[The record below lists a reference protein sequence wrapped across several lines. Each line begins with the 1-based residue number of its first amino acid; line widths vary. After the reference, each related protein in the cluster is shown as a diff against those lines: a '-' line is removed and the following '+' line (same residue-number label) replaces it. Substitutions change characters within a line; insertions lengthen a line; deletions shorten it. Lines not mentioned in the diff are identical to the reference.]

1 MSRAQLTSTV
11 EQNSAGAA
19 APVVAGKNLAIN
31 GLQEIWQRGTSF
43 SGAGVYTSDR
53 WYSGTANTTY
63 AQETSVVPTGIRYAM
78 KMTTSTTGVAPT
90 IWQAVETANAI
101 QFAGQTVTLSFYARS
116 TDAVAA
122 LIRLDY
128 STTSDT
134 AVTGSYTSIGA
145 STPAT
150 TSTGYTRVS
159 AQFAVPSNALTL
171 RLIIGAGA
179 NLSNGGSFYITGI
192 QLEAG
197 SVATPFSR
205 TGGTLQGELALCQR
219 YYVRFGAD
227 GNAYAP
233 MAVGLMKS
241 TTNAEVLKPLPV
253 RMRTAPSA
261 AISGNFYISLGTT
274 SSNASAL
281 SIYSS
286 TTDMIDLQ
294 FTTGTLVAGS
304 AVSVFTNNSTASYIE
319 VSAEL

>member
-205 TGGTLQGELALCQR
+205 TGGTLQGELALCN
-219 YYVRFGAD
+219 YYFRVFGAGCIGINEASTALDYSFTFD
-227 GNAYAP
+227 GGGMRIAPALTLFSTSANNFNWGVGTTAYTITSIT
-233 MAVGLMKS
+233 GN
-241 TTNAEVLKPLPV
+241 TITNK
-253 RMRTAPSA
+253 
-261 AISGNFYISLGTT
+261 GGYISLNT
-274 SSNASAL
+274 SNSG
-281 SIYSS
+281 IS
-286 TTDMIDLQ
+286 TA
-294 FTTGTLVAGS
+294 GKVVTLL
-304 AVSVFTNNSTASYIE
+304 TNNFAA
-319 VSAEL
+319 SAEL